1 MNMGIFEFAPL
12 RKIAPPLLAILYGLI
27 IAAPVRS
34 GGTAVDYA
42 LCDVRVACFVQST
55 EEIDWPTIY
64 YLNDNFGCRIDIILI
79 KQRPKFQIETE
90 SLPDKQLYLHHV
102 YLSTTAPVSVDDA
115 VRGLF
120 IDQKPDL
127 LLFES
132 SFKEQSIGR
141 WIKSIKELNSSN
153 MDLFSLSK
161 AFKRVKYGSKDK
173 SDQIIVNAQEFSK
186 RFENRMNAEIRKLLG
201 REFSL
206 SADYDRLNYY
216 QRIEVEGVRKTAG
229 TGFLSGI
236 DILRL
241 PQVAEFA
248 LPVGPI
254 RKTFV
259 LRVNRFVS
267 AFRAARNVKGKEHVA
282 FVVEGYRALYDLTQ
296 HASYKQ
302 ILGSASGLNLYL
314 SEVMGKAEKAAL
326 AAVGLSWQGSVILR
340 DTPRGPSLKYR
351 ISVVVDGP
359 FEITLSKISFHPY
372 WDSTEVILNKDDKTI
387 LPHQSFVREYYIEI
401 DQKYLDSHQPD
412 SLRFT
417 AELAYSK
424 IPLTISDVVPVWES
438 PDLNIQFLPNFY
450 FLPPVARLNIDRVVE
465 FLNWQVVISKPHD
478 FEGTV
483 KIDLKT
489 PKGMFA
495 GAYKQEIDLQ
505 SATTSNTIRI
515 PFTISNLFELGVQIV
530 KVSLIVDGKVVAA
543 DSGRIRVA
551 QCHIADTIKIGFL
564 PDSSGALEDILRM
577 TNAAFQPITDRTLLV
592 GNLKAYNV
600 IAIGSGA
607 YRNYQSFRKVKDRFE
622 DYIRAGGSIVVF
634 GQNQNWPIGSL
645 PAAIVPTTE
654 LVSRKTLKNQIPG
667 ARILSRPYK
676 ITETNLLSLFYK
688 PVEVASA
695 IVTPAER
702 VYVTASGATLLSVS
716 RLGQG
721 QVIYCGLPLLELIA
735 KLNIDAIHLFANILN
750 Y

>member
-1 MNMGIFEFAPL
+1 MRLFDFAPL
-12 RKIAPPLLAILYGLI
+12 RRIALPVLAVLYGLI
-27 IAAPVRS
+27 LATPVRS

-55 EEIDWPTIY
+55 EDIDWPTLY
-64 YLNDNFGCRIDIILI
+64 YLNDNFGCRIDIVLI
-79 KQRPKFQIETE
+79 KQRARFQIETV
-90 SLPDKQLYLHHV
+90 SLADKHLYLHRV
-102 YLSTTAPVSVDDA
+102 YLSTNAPVSVDDA

-120 IDQKPDL
+120 INQKPDL
-127 LLFES
+127 LLFEN
-132 SFKEQSIGR
+132 SFGEQSMGR

-153 MDLFSLSK
+153 IDLFGLSK
-161 AFKRVKYGSKDK
+161 VFKRVKYGSKEK
-173 SDQIIVNAQEFSK
+173 SNQIIVNAQEFSK
-186 RFENRMNAEIRKLLG
+186 RFESRMNVEIRKLLG
-201 REFSL
+201 RKFSL
-206 SADYDRLNYY
+206 SSHYDRLNYY
-216 QRIEVEGVRKTAG
+216 EQIEIDGASEAAG

-241 PQVAEFA
+241 PQVAEMA

-296 HASYKQ
+296 HASYKR
-302 ILGSASGLNLYL
+302 ILSSAGGLDLYL
-314 SEVMGKAEKAAL
+314 SEVMAKAERAAL
-326 AAVGLSWQGSVILR
+326 AAVGLSWEGSVILR
-340 DTPRGPSLKYR
+340 DTPHGPSLKYR

-372 WDSTEVILNKDDKTI
+372 WDTTEVILNKDDKTI
-387 LPHQSFVREYYIEI
+387 LPHQSFVREYHIEI

-438 PDLNIQFLPNFY
+438 PDLNIQFLPNFH
-450 FLPPVARLNIDRVVE
+450 FLRPVARLNIDRVIE
-465 FLNWQVVISKPHD
+465 SLNWQVVISKPHD

-495 GAYKQEIDLQ
+495 GAYKQEIFLQ
-505 SATTSNTIRI
+505 SASTSNTIRI
-515 PFTISNLFELGVQIV
+515 PFTISNLFELGIQIV
-530 KVSLIVDGKVVAA
+530 RVSLIVDGQVVAA

-551 QCHIADTIKIGFL
+551 QCHIADTVKIGFL
-564 PDSSGALEDILRM
+564 PDSSGNLEDILRM
-577 TNAAFQPITDRTLLV
+577 TNATFQPITDRSLLV
-592 GNLKAYNV
+592 GNLNAYNV

-607 YRNYQSFRKVKDRFE
+607 YRNYSSFRKVRDRFE
-622 DYIRAGGSIVVF
+622 EYIRAGGSIVVF
-634 GQNQNWPIGSL
+634 GQNQNWPIKSL
-645 PAAIVPTTE
+645 PASIVPTME
-654 LVSRKTLKNQIPG
+654 LISKETLENKIPG

-702 VYVTASGATLLSVS
+702 VYVTASGATLLSIS
-716 RLGQG
+716 RLGRG
-721 QVIYCGLPLLELIA
+721 QIIYCGLPLLEMIA
-735 KLNIDAIHLFANILN
+735 KLNIDSIHLFANILN

>member
-1 MNMGIFEFAPL
+1 MRIFEFAPL
-12 RKIAPPLLAILYGLI
+12 RRIALPVLAILYGLI
-27 IAAPVRS
+27 LAAPVRS

-55 EEIDWPTIY
+55 EEIDWPTLY

-79 KQRPKFQIETE
+79 KQRAKFQIETE
-90 SLPDKQLYLHHV
+90 SLADKHLYLHRV
-102 YLSTTAPVSVDDA
+102 YLSTNAPVSVDDA

-120 IDQKPDL
+120 INQKPDL
-127 LLFES
+127 LLFEN
-132 SFKEQSIGR
+132 SFDEQSMGR

-153 MDLFSLSK
+153 IDLFGLSK
-161 AFKRVKYGSKDK
+161 AFKRVKYGSKEK
-173 SDQIIVNAQEFSK
+173 SEQIIVNAQEFSK
-186 RFENRMNAEIRKLLG
+186 RFESRMNVEIRKLLG
-201 REFSL
+201 RKFSL
-206 SADYDRLNYY
+206 SSDYDRLNYY
-216 QRIEVEGVRKTAG
+216 QRIEIDGANKAAG

-241 PQVAEFA
+241 PQVAEMA

-267 AFRAARNVKGKEHVA
+267 AFRAARNVKGKEHVG

-302 ILGSASGLNLYL
+302 ILSSTGGLDLYL
-314 SEVMGKAEKAAL
+314 SEVMAKAEKAAL
-326 AAVGLSWQGSVILR
+326 AAVGLSWEGRVILR
-340 DTPRGPSLKYR
+340 DTPHGPSLKYR

-372 WDSTEVILNKDDKTI
+372 WDTTEVILNKEHRTI
-387 LPHQSFVREYYIEI
+387 LPHQSFVREYHIEI

-438 PDLNIQFLPNFY
+438 PDLNIQFLPDFY

-465 FLNWQVVISKPHD
+465 SLNWQVVISKPHD

-515 PFTISNLFELGVQIV
+515 PFTISNLFELGIQIV
-530 KVSLIVDGKVVAA
+530 RVSLIVDGQVVAA

-564 PDSSGALEDILRM
+564 PDSSGNLEDILRM

-592 GNLKAYNV
+592 GNLNAYNV

-607 YRNYQSFRKVKDRFE
+607 YRNYSSFRKVRDRFE
-622 DYIRAGGSIVVF
+622 EYIRAGGSIVVF
-634 GQNQNWPIGSL
+634 GQNQNWPIKSL
-645 PAAIVPTTE
+645 PASIVPTTE
-654 LVSRKTLKNQIPG
+654 LISNETLKNQIPE

-721 QVIYCGLPLLELIA
+721 QIIYCGLPLLEMIA
-735 KLNIDAIHLFANILN
+735 KLNIDSIHLFANILN

>member
-1 MNMGIFEFAPL
+1 MRIFEFAPF
-12 RKIAPPLLAILYGLI
+12 RRIALPVLAVLNGLI
-27 IAAPVRS
+27 LAAPVKS

-55 EEIDWPTIY
+55 EEIDWPTLY

-90 SLPDKQLYLHHV
+90 SLADKHLYLHRV
-102 YLSTTAPVSVDDA
+102 YLSTNAPISVDDA

-120 IDQKPDL
+120 INQKPDL

-132 SFKEQSIGR
+132 SFDELSIDR

-153 MDLFSLSK
+153 MDLFVLSK
-161 AFKRVKYGSKDK
+161 AFKRVKYGSKEK
-173 SDQIIVNAQEFSK
+173 REQIIVNAQEFSK
-186 RFENRMNAEIRKLLG
+186 RFESRMNVEIRKLLG
-201 REFSL
+201 RRFSL
-206 SADYDRLNYY
+206 SSDYDRLNYY
-216 QRIEVEGVRKTAG
+216 QRIKIDGANKTAG

-241 PQVAEFA
+241 PQVAEVA

-259 LRVNRFVS
+259 LRVNKFVS

-302 ILGSASGLNLYL
+302 ILSSASGLDLYL
-314 SEVMGKAEKAAL
+314 SEVMAKAEKAAL
-326 AAVGLSWQGSVILR
+326 AAVGLSWEGSVILR

-372 WDSTEVILNKDDKTI
+372 WDTTEVILNKDDKTI
-387 LPHQSFVREYYIEI
+387 LPHQSFVREYYVEI

-438 PDLNIQFLPNFY
+438 PDLNIQFLPDFY

-465 FLNWQVVISKPHD
+465 SLNWQVVISKPHD

-515 PFTISNLFELGVQIV
+515 PFTISNLFELGIQIV
-530 KVSLIVDGKVVAA
+530 RVSLIVDGQVVAA

-551 QCHIADTIKIGFL
+551 QCHIADTVKIGFL
-564 PDSSGALEDILRM
+564 PDSSGSLEDILRM
-577 TNAAFQPITDRTLLV
+577 TNATFQPITDRTLLV
-592 GNLKAYNV
+592 GNLNAYNV
-600 IAIGSGA
+600 IAIGSQA
-607 YRNYQSFRKVKDRFE
+607 YRNYSSFRKVRDRFE

-634 GQNQNWPIGSL
+634 GQNQNWPIKSL

-654 LVSRKTLKNQIPG
+654 LVTKETLKNQIPG

-721 QVIYCGLPLLELIA
+721 QIIYCGLPLLEMIA
-735 KLNIDAIHLFANILN
+735 KLNIDSIHLFANILN